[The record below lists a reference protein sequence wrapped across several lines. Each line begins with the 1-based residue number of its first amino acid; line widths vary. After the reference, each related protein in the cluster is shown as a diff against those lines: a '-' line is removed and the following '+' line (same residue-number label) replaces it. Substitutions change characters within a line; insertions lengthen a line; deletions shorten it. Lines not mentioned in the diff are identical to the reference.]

1 MGPNVWPE
9 VKKQREIVKIII
21 SNSDFFWGCVRGNAK
36 YEPPSEFPQTSPFSG
51 IVHIFRVLTD
61 MLMLK
66 PPPIDR
72 SAADVRA
79 DIGGASESPV
89 GCRRMIL
96 G

>member
-1 MGPNVWPE
+1 M
-9 VKKQREIVKIII
+9 
-21 SNSDFFWGCVRGNAK
+21 FFRGLCPGDR
-36 YEPPSEFPQTSPFSG
+36 YEPPPEFPHTSPFSG

-79 DIGGASESPV
+79 DIGGASESSV
-89 GCRRMIL
+89 GCRRMFL
-96 G
+96 GCV